1 MQRGLQHPTCTPNMH
16 VVEIDVEPG
25 AYVQRPAAR
34 YPTRRGI
41 PRGTVPPRG
50 TARTCIRQQHVRLV
64 DGRRNGR
71 FRRGAHALD
80 ILRSGVRASG
90 QDEAALRR
98 IHRTSAHRKAGAV
111 DTAAAKAWTS
121 GGEKAAA
128 GGGDEISRYG

>member
-1 MQRGLQHPTCTPNMH
+1 MQRGLQQPTCTPNMH

-80 ILRSGVRASG
+80 ILRSGTRVRASG
-90 QDEAALRR
+90 QGEAALRR
-98 IHRTSAHRKAGAV
+98 IHRGAAHRKARAV
-111 DTAAAKAWTS
+111 GTAAAK
-121 GGEKAAA
+121 
-128 GGGDEISRYG
+128 

>member
-1 MQRGLQHPTCTPNMH
+1 MLSRSGMLFQHSTVSSSGTASRSGTVSH
-16 VVEIDVEPG
+16 T
-25 AYVQRPAAR
+25 AR

-41 PRGTVPPRG
+41 PRGTVPPHG

-128 GGGDEISRYG
+128 GGADEISRYS